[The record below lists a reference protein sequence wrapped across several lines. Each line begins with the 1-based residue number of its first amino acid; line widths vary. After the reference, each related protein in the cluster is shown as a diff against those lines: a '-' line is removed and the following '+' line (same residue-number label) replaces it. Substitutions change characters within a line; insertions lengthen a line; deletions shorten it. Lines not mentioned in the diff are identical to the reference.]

1 MRIQIRVHLS
11 IIGSIIRRMIRA
23 SQGRRTWLIRRTW
36 RMLVQYTSTDMVTAL
51 WLWAAQSTLDHRA
64 KMGFQIKLLL
74 SNWALS
80 ASKRL
85 LDASWPRG
93 RLWLWSQRASSSV
106 KKRDE
111 RCKVSRQTAGLLLLG
126 RADLQLRISVPP
138 MSSSDQASLNRQLI
152 RDSSKIIALVRLE
165 AVFREEARINW
176 RSLI

>member
-1 MRIQIRVHLS
+1 MQIQIRAHLS
-11 IIGSIIRRMIRA
+11 TIELITRRMIRA